1 MPHEPPASG
10 QGALRRGGA
19 AAGKLRQRG
28 GGSVVGGFALR
39 DQASSL
45 LLLGKEAQGLV
56 LRAITGDDQKAA
68 LAAIQRPGLGSGV
81 DGVRSLL
88 LFV

>member
-1 MPHEPPASG
+1 MPREPPAPG
-10 QGALRRGGA
+10 QGQLRRGGA
-19 AAGKLRQRG
+19 VAGKLRPRE
-28 GGSVVGGFALR
+28 GGSADGVFTLS